1 MSRTDKT
8 SPYIVKLW
16 HGALRATARHDHSTG
31 DCDLPQSL
39 ADHLATWGTTR
50 CAWDLD
56 YDGTNVCGCQLCR
69 AQIWARAER
78 KGERS
83 RVRARIGE
91 SLKAFRTDGEWN
103 D

>member
-16 HGALRATARHDHSTG
+16 HDTLRRRAFHNHSTG

-39 ADHLATWGTTR
+39 ADHLAMGFATR
-50 CAWDLD
+50 CTWDLG

-69 AQIWARAER
+69 AQTWVRNDVR
-78 KGERS
+78 GERNRERIRLS
-83 RVRARIGE
+83 EGVKSFRV
-91 SLKAFRTDGEWN
+91 TGEWM

>member
-16 HGALRATARHDHSTG
+16 HGALRRQAFHDHSAG

-39 ADHLATWGTTR
+39 ADIWLWASRPVAAGI
-50 CAWDLD
+50 CD

-69 AQIWARAER
+69 AQIWVRNDVR
-78 KGERS
+78 GERNRERI
-83 RVRARIGE
+83 RVGE
-91 SLKAFRTDGEWN
+91 AVKSFRVTGEWI

>member
-16 HGALRATARHDHSTG
+16 HGALRRQAFHDHSAG
-31 DCDLPQSL
+31 ACDLPQSL
-39 ADHLATWGTTR
+39 AEHLAVGYSTR
-50 CAWDLD
+50 CSWDLD

-69 AQIWARAER
+69 AQIWVRNDVR
-78 KGERS
+78 GERNRERI
-83 RVRARIGE
+83 RVGE
-91 SLKAFRTDGEWN
+91 AVKSFRVTGEWI